1 MIISVEKT
9 RILESPAL
17 VKTFHSNNNMI
28 FYLNSSYDVVKI
40 TIQIFVLDSG
50 SLLNYKIKTI
60 E

>member
-9 RILESPAL
+9 RILESLAL
-17 VKTFHSNNNMI
+17 VKTFHSNNDMI
-28 FYLNSSYDVVKI
+28 FYLSSSYDVVKV